1 MGLFSSKDHLYI
13 KGYRQGSQ
21 WIYRKEERICKITDL
36 ESMRKDIIGEIKW
49 TSYDY
54 CIARDSLELTR
65 WWKIRFM
72 AEVLQDN
79 MKAKAR
85 LKSLYKQL
93 EEINWAIFRKYME
106 TYPAVPH
113 LHLKYGSIYKS
124 TLKPLGRPCIPFH
137 SIAQTAEAG
146 SAGCLGSNG
155 MERNAVFTL

>member
-1 MGLFSSKDHLYI
+1 
-13 KGYRQGSQ
+13 
-21 WIYRKEERICKITDL
+21 
-36 ESMRKDIIGEIKW
+36 MRKDIISKIKW

-54 CIARDSLELTR
+54 CIARDSLELRR

-72 AEVLQDN
+72 AVVLQDK
-79 MKAKAR
+79 MKAKAQ

-106 TYPAVPH
+106 TYPVSLISPNISTVIPPAVPH
-113 LHLKYGSIYKS
+113 LHLKYGSINRS

-137 SIAQTAEAG
+137 SIPQTAEAG

-155 MERNAVFTL
+155 MERNAVFT

>member
-1 MGLFSSKDHLYI
+1 
-13 KGYRQGSQ
+13 
-21 WIYRKEERICKITDL
+21 
-36 ESMRKDIIGEIKW
+36 MRKDIIGEIKW

-54 CIARDSLELTR
+54 CLARDSLELTR

-72 AEVLQDN
+72 NAVQQDK
-79 MKAKAR
+79 MKAKAQ

-106 TYPAVPH
+106 TYPVSLISPIISTVIPPVVPH
-113 LHLKYGSIYKS
+113 LHLKYGSIDRS
-124 TLKPLGRPCIPFH
+124 TLKPLGRPFH